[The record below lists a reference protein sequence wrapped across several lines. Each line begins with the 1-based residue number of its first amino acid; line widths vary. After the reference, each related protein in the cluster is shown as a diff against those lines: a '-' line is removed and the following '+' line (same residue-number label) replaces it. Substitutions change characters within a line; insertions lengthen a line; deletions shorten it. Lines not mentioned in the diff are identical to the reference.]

1 MMDKRLPNEMTN
13 SHILVQDFDY
23 LEPATI
29 DDAIKLLASY
39 GKKARLMA
47 GGTHL
52 LTMLKMERD
61 EPTAIISLNCVSEF
75 KSITADDKGGMTIG
89 AGATIY
95 DIRSHPHIQANYP
108 ALSEACAS
116 FGSTQIQIMGTLG
129 GNLCNGSPASDTV
142 PALLIYEA
150 QLILK
155 GASGER
161 RLALAEFLL
170 GPGKTALKES
180 EVLVSIVLPPA
191 PKGSTSAFL
200 KISRVAADL
209 AKASIAVLLVR
220 DGAKVA
226 MCRIACGSVAPTV
239 MRSKKAEAALESK
252 VFSAELLM
260 GVAKIVSEEV
270 SPIDDVRST
279 AWYRRQLMVAMVT
292 DSLNLAW
299 ERTDNKPTAVKLEVE
314 KPKASQDVILHN
326 IKVGEVLD
334 IVLRINGQKH
344 YLRVASNELLLN
356 VLRDRL
362 DLTGAKYGCGLG
374 ECGACTVL
382 MDGKAALSC
391 LVLAAAAEGHE
402 IVTIEGLQKPNGELD
417 PLQQDFV
424 EEAAFQCGYCTPGF
438 IMTAKSMLKD
448 LPKPNEEQIRDYLK
462 GNRCRC
468 TGYAAIMRA
477 VVKSVQRQ

>member
-1 MMDKRLPNEMTN
+1 MDQRLPNEMTN

-23 LEPATI
+23 LEPASV
-29 DDAIKLLASY
+29 DEAIKLMASY
-39 GKKARLMA
+39 GKNAKLMA

-61 EPTAIISLNCVSEF
+61 EPTAIISLNCVSGF
-75 KSITADDKGGMTIG
+75 NSIVVDDKGGLTIG

-95 DIRSHPHIQANYP
+95 DIRSHPYIQANYP

-150 QLILK
+150 QLVLK
-155 GASGER
+155 SASGER
-161 RLALAEFLL
+161 RLPLAEFLL
-170 GPGKTALKES
+170 GPGKTALKEN
-180 EVLVSIVLPPA
+180 EVLTAVVLSA
-191 PKGSTSAFL
+191 ALKGASSAFL
-200 KISRVAADL
+200 KVSRVAADL

-220 DGAKVA
+220 DGAKVVTS
-226 MCRIACGSVAPTV
+226 RIACGSVAPTV

-252 VFSAELLM
+252 LFSPESLTV
-260 GVAKIVSEEV
+260 VAKVVSEEV

-292 DSLNLAW
+292 DALNLAW
-299 ERTDNKPTAVKLEVE
+299 ERSDKKVPASKLGIE
-314 KPKASQDVILHN
+314 KPKAAQPIIRHN
-326 IKVGEVLD
+326 IKAGEVQD
-334 IVLRINGQKH
+334 VVLKINGRKRQ
-344 YLRVASNELLLN
+344 LRVASNELLLN
-356 VLRDRL
+356 VLRDQL
-362 DLTGAKYGCGLG
+362 GLTGAKYGCGLG

-391 LVLAAAAEGHE
+391 LVLASAAEGHE

-448 LPKPNEEQIRDYLK
+448 LPKPNEDQIRDYLK

-477 VVKSVQRQ
+477 VIKSVQRQ